1 MYYTVEHNNNDYKI
15 KVKYDDK
22 NKKYSIADIFLLS
35 GDQEPTAE
43 IVKEMEAL
51 YPEMIAEMGYA
62 DSLIEQKM
70 KGY

>member
-15 KVKYDDK
+15 KIKYDDK
-22 NKKYSIADIFLLS
+22 NKKYFIADILLVS
-35 GDQEPTAE
+35 GDLEPTVE
-43 IVKEMEAL
+43 MIKEMEDQ

-62 DSLIEQKM
+62 DALIDQRM

>member
-15 KVKYDDK
+15 KIKYDEK
-22 NKKYSIADIFLLS
+22 NERYAIADILLVS

-43 IVKEMEAL
+43 TVKEMETL